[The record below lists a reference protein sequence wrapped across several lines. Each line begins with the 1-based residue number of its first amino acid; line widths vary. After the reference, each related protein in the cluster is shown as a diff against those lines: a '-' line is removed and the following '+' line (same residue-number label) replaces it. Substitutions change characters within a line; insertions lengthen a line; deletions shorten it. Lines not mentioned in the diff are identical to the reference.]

1 MFHCLKHKQ
10 MGAVG
15 ILEDSKGDR
24 AEELVEVVVERIL
37 PGGMGLAHFDGRTL
51 FVALSAPG
59 DRLRVRIERV
69 KGNVAFASI
78 AEILEPSLLR
88 IEPPCP
94 YFGRC
99 GGCDLQQLNYAA
111 QVDAKVEIVRD
122 CLRRIGGLEN
132 PPDFQVTP
140 APNQWHYRSRA
151 QWQYDSIRKRL
162 GYFES
167 GSRGV

>member
-15 ILEDSKGDR
+15 ILEGTKGDR

-37 PGGMGLAHFDGRTL
+37 PGGMGLAHFDGRTI
-51 FVALSAPG
+51 FVALSARG
-59 DRLRVRIERV
+59 DRLRVKIERV

-78 AEILEPSLLR
+78 REIVEPSGVR

-99 GGCDLQQLNYAA
+99 VGCNFQQMTYAA
-111 QVDAKVEIVRD
+111 P
-122 CLRRIGGLEN
+122 L
-132 PPDFQVTP
+132 PPT
-140 APNQWHYRSRA
+140 A
-151 QWQYDSIRKRL
+151 QHLKILLLS
-162 GYFES
+162 
-167 GSRGV
+167 